1 MGSLFHM
8 LIKVACTTPCSHR
21 RGMRIAVPGHTDF
34 ITAQLIGPA
43 EVAGYFVPHGHEG
56 VERLFV

>member
-1 MGSLFHM
+1 M

-21 RGMRIAVPGHTDF
+21 RGMLIAVPGHTDF